1 MSYLEICLIQAK
13 GLVPI
18 GTEEKN
24 EKDQSVDPYAI
35 INYGNASENSKII
48 YGTNAPVWRESFF
61 FECKNPKEPVII
73 EVIIHD
79 KEICATDLPIGQAE
93 FKFEHLKVNEYC
105 KQWASLVDGE
115 GDIEIAV
122 ALRQY
127 DYPGVAKSKVGKKDK
142 HFQENDDDQV
152 NRAWAGAIVKPDNA
166 PSATNKLPVQNL
178 VLDHVYGYRTRDT
191 RDNLFSLDSN
201 TIVYHAASVGIV
213 HNIKTGKQRFF
224 NGTHVDD
231 VLCLTCH
238 PNKKY
243 IATGDIVS
251 LNGEGPLIAIWD
263 ATAPEAAPLVV
274 FKIGDGKIMRN
285 VSAMGFSCDGKYLIA
300 VTGDN
305 YHTVHI
311 YDWKAKTLLCTEK
324 GHSDKILDIDNHP
337 TDPNCFVTVGV
348 KHIKFWK
355 FDSAS
360 KRFTTKKG
368 IFGKAKIQ
376 TILCPVYIGNGD
388 ILLTGTYNGEI
399 YVWNT
404 KTGEVV
410 GTLNSNHESIYG
422 VDYDPKFGLACGHRD
437 GFVTLYDVNE
447 SNGKMKKITEVN
459 VGLSVKSLDY
469 DPEGNLIVG
478 TSESVIF
485 IIKNFQ
491 KSNPQTKLE
500 LLFENH
506 SSAKMEELWGLD
518 GNPSNENEFATCSDD
533 GAVIVWDTEHYKQKK
548 RINIKDQK
556 LRSISFSPDGQKL
569 FVGCVSG
576 DIFVLNAKDLS
587 VIKSIPYEKRSF
599 IKSNEHGITVLK
611 CSPDGTKFAAG
622 NRDCLINIYSTN
634 NYNRIATL
642 SGHSSTVVHMDWSD
656 DSKYIQSDSSDC
668 EILYWNAKDFV
679 QVTKLEEI
687 KPVRWNS
694 WSLILGWPV
703 QSIWESGWSNS
714 TINAVARDKREK
726 LLVTADDNSQ
736 VRLFSY
742 PVALDKQPCK
752 RYKGHSSHIT
762 NIVFLGNKYVIST
775 GGMDGSV
782 FQWKIKE

>member
-1 MSYLEICLIQAK
+1 MSYIEICLIQAK
-13 GLVPI
+13 NLTPV
-18 GTEEKN
+18 GTENKD

-35 INYGNASENSKII
+35 INYGDNSENSKII
-48 YGTNAPVWRESFF
+48 YDTRNPVWRESHF
-61 FECKNPKEPVII
+61 FECKNPKEVKV

-79 KEICATDLPIGQAE
+79 KEICATDLPIGRAE
-93 FKFEHLKVNEYC
+93 FNFANVKVNEYS
-105 KQWASLVDGE
+105 KQWASMVDGE
-115 GDIEIAV
+115 GEIEVAV
-122 ALRQY
+122 SLRQY
-127 DYPGVAKSKVGKKDK
+127 DYPGIAKSKVGKKDK
-142 HFQENDDDQV
+142 HFQV

-166 PSATNKLPVQNL
+166 PSATNKLPLQTL
-178 VLDHVYGYRTRDT
+178 ELDHIYGYRTRDT
-191 RDNLFSLDSN
+191 RDNLFAIDSD

-224 NGTHVDD
+224 NNGSHVDD
-231 VLCLTCH
+231 ILCLTCH

-251 LNGEGPLIAIWD
+251 LNGEGPNVAIWD
-263 ATAPEAAPLVV
+263 ATAPEAAPLVL
-274 FKIGDGKIMRN
+274 FKIGEGKIMRN
-285 VSAMGFSCDGKYLIA
+285 VSTMGFSCDGKYLII

-305 YHTVHI
+305 YHSVRI

-337 TDPNCFVTVGV
+337 NDPNSFVTVGV

-355 FDSAS
+355 YDSTS

-368 IFGKAKIQ
+368 LFGKAKIQ
-376 TILCPVYIGNGD
+376 TILCPLYIGNGD
-388 ILLTGTYNGEI
+388 ILLTGTYDGDI

-404 KTGEVV
+404 KTCEVV
-410 GTLNSNHESIYG
+410 GTLSTGHASIYG
-422 VDYDPKFGLACGHRD
+422 YAYKSEYGLVCGHRD
-437 GFVTLYDVNE
+437 GYVTLFDVNDT
-447 SNGKMKKITEVN
+447 NGKMKKITEVK

-469 DPEGNLIVG
+469 SPDGNLIVS
-478 TSESVIF
+478 TAESVIF
-485 IIKNFQ
+485 MIKNFT
-491 KSNPQTKLE
+491 KNNPQTNIE

-506 SSAKMEELWGLD
+506 SSAKMEELWGVD

-533 GAVIVWDTEHYKQKK
+533 GAVIVWDAENYKQKK
-548 RINIKDQK
+548 RINIQNEK
-556 LRSISFSPDGQKL
+556 LRAISFSPDGQKL

-576 DIFVLNAKDLS
+576 NIFVLNANDLS

-622 NRDCLINIYSTN
+622 SRDCVINIYSTSS
-634 NYNRIATL
+634 YNRVGTL
-642 SGHSSTVVHMDWSD
+642 TGHSSTVVHMDWSN
-656 DSKYIQSDSSDC
+656 DSMRLQSDSSDC
-668 EILYWNAKDFV
+668 EILYWNVRDMA
-679 QVTKLEEI
+679 QITKLEEI
-687 KPVRWNS
+687 KSVRWDT

-742 PVALDKQPCK
+742 PVALDKQPCR
-752 RYKGHSSHIT
+752 RYIGHSSHVT
-762 NIVFLGNKYVIST
+762 NVVFLGNKYVIST